1 MKRSEITEAAFR
13 NFKVP
18 YRYKMG
24 GTQTVILPNGK
35 SKHFDDREYYSGRGA
50 KYNSGIKHDAIG
62 EVKVSR
68 KQYIEFLKLLKERE
82 ANRKAWAIEAE
93 ATSARIEEAKTKGI
107 YTIKDAK
114 HGGGK
119 YIELSNIE
127 SDGKYFDAERLAAT
141 LDISVEDAQLLRS
154 RGKTYVFAKQLNTG
168 KTIELYHPA
177 LSCNPLSIW
186 FDYVSED
193 KVKEFNSQREDWV
206 NAPYS
211 HLVGQTSAAN
221 HFVC

>member
-13 NFKVP
+13 NFKVT

-68 KQYIEFLKLLKERE
+68 KDYSAFLKMMKDRE
-82 ANRKAWAIEAE
+82 ANRKAWVIEAKE
-93 ATSARIEEAKTKGI
+93 TAARIEEAKSKGI
-107 YTIKDAK
+107 YSTREAT

-119 YIELSNIE
+119 YIELSDSE
-127 SDGKYFDAERLAAT
+127 SDGRYFDAARLAAT
-141 LDISVEDAQLLRS
+141 LDISVEDARLLNS
-154 RGKTYVFAKQLNTG
+154 GGKTYVFAKQLTTG
-168 KTIELYHPA
+168 RTIELYHPS